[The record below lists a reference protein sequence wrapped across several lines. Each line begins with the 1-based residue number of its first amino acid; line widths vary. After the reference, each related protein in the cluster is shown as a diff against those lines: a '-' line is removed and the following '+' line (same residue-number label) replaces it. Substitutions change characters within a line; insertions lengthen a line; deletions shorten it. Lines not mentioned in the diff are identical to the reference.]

1 MWMRMTPLPSRAT
14 GIRTPEGSVVSGERV
29 TPGTECLWTVIL
41 HVADL
46 PEMGSDIVL
55 SGKST

>member
-1 MWMRMTPLPSRAT
+1 M
-14 GIRTPEGSVVSGERV
+14 SGERV
-29 TPGTECLWTVIL
+29 TPGTECFWTVIL

-46 PEMGSDIVL
+46 SEMGSDIVL